1 MQRRKTTKKSTIR
14 KIPQPGGR
22 GALNSG
28 GTPGNKG
35 GTGRPPDQFKELC
48 RELASGEKTIA
59 SVRKILE
66 DSTHTQLVAALRWAS
81 EHGYGKPNQ
90 PVDVGVSDSLA
101 ALILAGNKQ

>member
-48 RELASGEKTIA
+48 RELATAENTIKSIRA
-59 SVRKILE
+59 ILKSRK
-66 DSTHTQLVAALRWAS
+66 DPQFMAALRWAS
-81 EHGYGKPNQ
+81 EHGYGKPAQ
-90 PVDVGVSDSLA
+90 PLEHSGSITFEDFVARSR
-101 ALILAGNKQ
+101 Q